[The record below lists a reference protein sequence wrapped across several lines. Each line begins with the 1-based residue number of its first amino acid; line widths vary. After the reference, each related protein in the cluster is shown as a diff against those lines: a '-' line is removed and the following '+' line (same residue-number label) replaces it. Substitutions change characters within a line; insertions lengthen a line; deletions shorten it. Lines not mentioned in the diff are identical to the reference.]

1 MRVGL
6 IGVGLMGAP
15 MARCLLKAGLPLTV
29 WNRTADKA
37 EALRPDGAEVAGSA
51 ADCGAASD
59 VLITMLADGATV
71 GEVLFG
77 QGVAEA
83 MRPGSAVADMSSIGV
98 GEARDHAARL
108 KARRVDHLDAPVSG
122 GTVGAEAGTLAIM
135 VGGEAEVFERA
146 QPVFAAMGKAVLV
159 GPAGAGQI
167 AKAANQAIVANTIG
181 AVAEALVLAERAGAD
196 AARVRE
202 ALMGGFAGSRI
213 LEVHGER
220 MLARDFAAR
229 GKVSTHIKDLE
240 NAFAAAWEAG
250 VEMPYAAVSRALFD
264 GVLEHAGDLDH
275 SALWVEIDRR
285 AEERAGRDLAEG
297 GTEA

>member
-1 MRVGL
+1 VTERVGL
-6 IGVGLMGAP
+6 IGIGLMGAP
-15 MARCLLKAGLPLTV
+15 MARCLLAAGFPLTV
-29 WNRTADKA
+29 WNRTAEKA
-37 EALRPDGAEVAGSA
+37 EALRDAGAAVAASA
-51 ADCGAASD
+51 ADCAAASD

-83 MRPGSAVADMSSIGV
+83 LAPGAVVVDMSSIGV
-98 GEARDHAARL
+98 GEARAHAARL
-108 KARRVDHLDAPVSG
+108 KARGVHHLDAPVSG

-135 VGGEAEVFERA
+135 VGGEPAVFERVR
-146 QPVFAAMGKAVLV
+146 PVFAAMGRAVLV
-159 GPAGAGQI
+159 GPSGAGQI
-167 AKAANQAIVANTIG
+167 AKVANQAIVANTIG

-196 AARVRE
+196 PARVRD

-220 MLARDFAAR
+220 MIGRDFAAR

-240 NAFAAAWEAG
+240 NAFAAAKEPG
-250 VEMPYAAVSRALFD
+250 VEMPYSAVSRRLFQE
-264 GVLEHAGDLDH
+264 VLERAGDLDH

-285 AEERAGRDLAEG
+285 AG
-297 GTEA
+297 GGGSG